1 MEKIIRSLHHVTAT
15 VNDAQEDLDFYIKA
29 LGMRL
34 VKKTVNF
41 DNHNVYHFYYGD
53 ERGTPNTL
61 MTTFPYKGWG
71 VRDGVQGAGQVT
83 VTAFSVPD
91 GSLDTWRR
99 RLQDAG
105 VAVRDV
111 GERFGTEVIAFDDPS
126 GLVIELVA
134 NRHDDRDQWVAEGI
148 SADSALRGLHG
159 ITMSIRD
166 PQRTFALL
174 TDVLNYEVVNEED
187 RRTRLAV
194 NGDAP
199 GHTIDVLHT
208 PDAPEAVNGLG
219 TVHHV
224 AMAVADDDEQ
234 LRVRK
239 ELIGLGL
246 QVTEVRDRC
255 YFKSIYFREPG
266 GVLYE
271 VATLGPGFAVDEE
284 PAELGR
290 NLRLPEW
297 EEPHRAEI
305 LKGLATVNY

>member
-111 GERFGTEVIAFDDPS
+111 GERFGAEVIAFDDPS
-126 GLVIELVA
+126 GLGIELVA
-134 NRHDDRDQWVAEGI
+134 NRHDDRDPWLAEGL

-174 TDVLNYEVVNEED
+174 TDVLN
-187 RRTRLAV
+187 
-194 NGDAP
+194 
-199 GHTIDVLHT
+199 
-208 PDAPEAVNGLG
+208 
-219 TVHHV
+219 
-224 AMAVADDDEQ
+224 
-234 LRVRK
+234 
-239 ELIGLGL
+239 
-246 QVTEVRDRC
+246 
-255 YFKSIYFREPG
+255 
-266 GVLYE
+266 
-271 VATLGPGFAVDEE
+271 
-284 PAELGR
+284 
-290 NLRLPEW
+290 
-297 EEPHRAEI
+297 
-305 LKGLATVNY
+305 